1 MTAAYDGYLRAF
13 DLSKNVVLNA
23 PIHTAPITSF
33 SILPSETTADM
44 DGNSTYT
51 IVTSSQDL
59 TSAISQVTLP
69 TVGSS
74 SSSKVLASLHLH
86 TAPVSSISAHAKGK
100 QLLTSSWDGLIGLWD
115 TTIPSSDEVPEPE
128 TTGGERKKRR
138 KVQKDESKPK
148 RKAPL
153 NVLKSHVGR
162 VSKVTWTSNSTALSS
177 GFDSTV
183 RTWDVENGVCTR
195 TIVCTLLSPDFYWR

>member
-1 MTAAYDGYLRAF
+1 LTAAYDGYLRAF
-13 DLSKNVVLNA
+13 DLSKTVVLSA
-23 PIHTAPITSF
+23 PIHNAPITSF

-51 IVTSSQDL
+51 VVTSSQDL
-59 TSAISQVTLP
+59 TSNISQVTIP

-86 TAPVSSISAHAKGK
+86 TAPVSSISADAKGK

-115 TTIPSSDEVPEPE
+115 TTIPSSDEVPELE

-138 KVQKDESKPK
+138 KVQKDEGKPK
-148 RKAPL
+148 RKAPV

-162 VSKVTWTSNSTALSS
+162 VSKVTWTSSSTALSS
-177 GFDSTV
+177 GFDATV

-195 TIVCTLLSPDFYWR
+195 TIVCHLLSFHLY

>member
-13 DLSKNVVLNA
+13 DLSKNVVLSA
-23 PIHTAPITSF
+23 PIHNAPITSF

-51 IVTSSQDL
+51 VVTSSQDL
-59 TSAISQVTLP
+59 TSNISQVTLP

-86 TAPVSSISAHAKGK
+86 TAPVSSISADAKGK

-128 TTGGERKKRR
+128 ITGGERKKRR

-148 RKAPL
+148 RKAPV

-162 VSKVTWTSNSTALSS
+162 VSKVTWTSSSTALSS

-195 TIVCTLLSPDFYWR
+195 TIVCHLLSFHLY